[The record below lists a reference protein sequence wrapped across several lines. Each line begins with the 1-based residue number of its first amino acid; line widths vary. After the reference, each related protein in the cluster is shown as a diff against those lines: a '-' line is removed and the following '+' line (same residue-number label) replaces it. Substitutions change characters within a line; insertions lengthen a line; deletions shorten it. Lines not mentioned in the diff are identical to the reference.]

1 MSTSD
6 WLECFKR
13 KHTKQQSTKK
23 KKKTLRNKHET
34 TLNFECPTGISHLQ
48 LDQPSYSLGDR
59 HSPSHH
65 QHYLLG
71 GHGLLR
77 RYWFWKTWTKS
88 LKGGCSS
95 HFLREVISVLDCVG
109 EKGELP
115 VVSTTLDRWALGIT
129 GNGND
134 GLLWYWD
141 SYLVFSWCQWLWS
154 HGDGGTCKSSL
165 VLLSCTYVGDMVSQ
179 VLSACCW
186 HWLSCSISGVS
197 TMLPFAVQNL
207 DGWSAGCCLGAR

>member
-1 MSTSD
+1 MFQEKAHQTAQH
-6 WLECFKR
+6 LKN
-13 KHTKQQSTKK
+13 KN
-23 KKKTLRNKHET
+23 KKTNCYKHET

-48 LDQPSYSLGDR
+48 LGQPSYSLGDR
-59 HSPSHH
+59 RSPSHH

-95 HFLREVISVLDCVG
+95 HILSEVISILDCIG
-109 EKGELP
+109 EKGKFP
-115 VVSTTLDRWALGIT
+115 VVSTTLDRRALGIA

-134 GLLWYWD
+134 RLLWYWD
-141 SYLVFSWCQWLWS
+141 SHLVFTWCQWLWS
-154 HGDGGTCKSSL
+154 HGDGGTYKSL
-165 VLLSCTYVGDMVSQ
+165 PVLLSCTYVADMVSL

-186 HWLSCSISGVS
+186 HWISCSISVVS
-197 TMLPFAVQNL
+197 TMLPFAVQTRCS
-207 DGWSAGCCLGAR
+207 WSAWCCLGAR

>member
-1 MSTSD
+1 MFQEKAHQTA
-6 WLECFKR
+6 EHKE
-13 KHTKQQSTKK
+13 KE
-23 KKKTLRNKHET
+23 KTLTNKHET

-48 LDQPSYSLGDR
+48 LGQPSYSLGDR

-65 QHYLLG
+65 QHCLLG
-71 GHGLLR
+71 GHGLLQ

-88 LKGGCSS
+88 LKGRCSS
-95 HFLREVISVLDCVG
+95 HILSEVISILDCVG

-134 GLLWYWD
+134 DTGIITWY
-141 SYLVFSWCQWLWS
+141 
-154 HGDGGTCKSSL
+154 SL
-165 VLLSCTYVGDMVSQ
+165 VLLSCTYVGDMVSL

-186 HWLSCSISGVS
+186 HWISCSISVVS
-197 TMLPFAVQNL
+197 TMLPFAVQTL
-207 DGWSAGCCLGAR
+207 GGRSAWCCLGAR